1 MIPAKSLGDI
11 LNENGTIDNT
21 ITDRKSKSI
30 GIISQI
36 STILD
41 SITFGLYYVDTALI
55 LREAILING
64 ILTNSE
70 V

>member
-1 MIPAKSLGDI
+1 MKSAKYLGDI

-21 ITDRKSKSI
+21 IAYRKSKSI

-41 SITFGLYYVDTALI
+41 SITFGLYYVDTLI
-55 LREAILING
+55 GN
-64 ILTNSE
+64 
-70 V
+70 VM